1 MWSNITRWIVS
12 YRIYIIIVL
21 ALFTAF
27 LGYEGT
33 KLEMSYEYGKIV
45 PDNDPEMVFYNTFL
59 NKFGED
65 GSTFAIGLDG
75 EKLYSL
81 DNFNK
86 FIKLSNDLKSIP
98 GVDEVIA
105 IPTARQINKDIE
117 NEKFTTNYIFKST
130 IQSKAELDSCMQVF
144 KNCNFYNGL
153 IYNTSTKATIIAVVI
168 NKKVLNTVKRKD
180 AIQAALDLSANFEK
194 ETQIKPHYAGLP
206 YIRFINTGLFKDE
219 FTLMICLSSIV
230 TCLILYLLFRSFYA
244 LLFTIIVIS
253 VTVIWSMG
261 FTVLFG
267 YKISILTGMLPAL
280 IVIISIPNCIY
291 MLNQYHHEFRKHGN
305 KIKAVGR
312 VISKIGFVTFMT
324 NINTAVGFFVLL
336 ITDITIIYEF
346 GMIAGIMSVATYL
359 ISITIIP
366 ILFVFLPSPN
376 RKQMLH
382 LDKKTLGFI
391 LEKIVFIVKK
401 YRIVVYSTTFLF
413 LLVSVWGIYKVKAIS
428 YMVDDFPEGRTGI
441 KGDLAFFENNFGGV
455 LPLEIMVDFHA
466 KRAIYNL
473 KNLNRID
480 ELESQLKTVV
490 GLSLPLSVNTLV
502 KATVQAYYNNDT
514 ASFRLPTSSEK
525 AFLAKYLKN
534 SESDLSFIKSLV
546 DSTGSTLR
554 ISYKV
559 ADIGTVKMDS
569 LVEKQVK
576 PAIANVFNDPKVDVN
591 LTGTSLL
598 FLKGNQYLI
607 NDLSQSLVFAF
618 ILISIMMAFMFTDVK
633 IIFISLIPNII
644 PMIITLGIMGL
655 FDIRLKTSTAVIFS
669 TSFGITIDSTI
680 HFLSK
685 FKQELQH
692 KNMTI
697 LEAVIRSIKEAG
709 ISMLYTSGVLLI
721 GFGIF
726 MFSDFGQT
734 VALGLLTCLTLFFA
748 TITNMILLPV
758 LLVDFVKKKQSLKK
772 APNLDHLVTKI

>member
-1 MWSNITRWIVS
+1 MWSTLTRWIIT
-12 YRIYIIIVL
+12 YRISIVVVL
-21 ALFTAF
+21 IGFTAF
-27 LGYEGT
+27 LGYQAT

-45 PDNDPEMVFYNTFL
+45 PDSDPEMVFYNTFL
-59 NKFGED
+59 DKFGED
-65 GSTFAIGLDG
+65 GSVFAIGLKGDS
-75 EKLYSL
+75 LYNL
-81 DNFNK
+81 QNFNRLVVLCQ
-86 FIKLSNDLKSIP
+86 KLKAVAGI
-98 GVDEVIA
+98 DEVIA
-105 IPTARQINKDIE
+105 IPTARQINRDAV
-117 NEKFTTNYIFKST
+117 NEKFTANFIFKDTLRS
-130 IQSKAELDSCMQVF
+130 QAELDSNLKVF
-144 KNCNFYNGL
+144 RNSQFYSGL
-153 IYNTSTKATIIAVVI
+153 IYNTQTKATIVAVVI
-168 NKKVLNTVKRKD
+168 NKKVLNTIKRAD
-180 AIQAALDLSANFEK
+180 AIQTTLDLSKQFAK
-194 ETQIKPHYAGLP
+194 ETAIKPHFAGLP

-219 FTLMICLSSIV
+219 FTFMTILSAIV
-230 TCLILYLLFRSFYA
+230 TCVILCILFRSFYA
-244 LLFTIIVIS
+244 LLFTIIVIA

-267 YKISILTGMLPAL
+267 YKISVLTGMLPAL

-305 KIKAVGR
+305 KLKAVGR
-312 VISKIGFVTFMT
+312 VIEKIGFVTFMT

-359 ISITIIP
+359 ISITVIP
-366 ILFVFLPSPN
+366 ILFVFLPPPN
-376 RKQMLH
+376 LKQMMH
-382 LDKKTLGFI
+382 LDKKTLGFM
-391 LEKIVFIVKK
+391 LEKVIFVVKK
-401 YRIVVYSTTFLF
+401 YRIAVYSITLV
-413 LLVSVWGIYKVKAIS
+413 LLIVAGYGIYKVKAIS

-441 KGDLAFFENNFGGV
+441 QGDLAFFEKNFGGV
-455 LPLEIMVDFHA
+455 LPLEIMIDFHT
-466 KRAIYNL
+466 KKAIYNI
-473 KNLNRID
+473 KNLNKID
-480 ELESQLKTVV
+480 ELESELKTVV
-490 GLSLPLSVNTLV
+490 GLSSALSVNTLI
-502 KATVQAYYNNDT
+502 KATVQAYYNNDS
-514 ASFRLPTSSEK
+514 ASYRLPTQSEK
-525 AFLAKYLKN
+525 VFLAKYLKR
-534 SESDLSFIKSLV
+534 SESELSFIKSLV
-546 DSTGSTLR
+546 DSSGSTVR

-559 ADIGTVKMDS
+559 ADIGTIKMDS

-576 PAIANVFNDPKVDVN
+576 PAIASVFKDTKFDVN

-598 FLKGNQYLI
+598 FLRGNQYLI
-607 NDLSQSLVFAF
+607 NDLGLSLVYAF

-644 PMIITLGIMGL
+644 PMVITLGIMGL

-685 FKQELQH
+685 FKQEIAH
-692 KNMTI
+692 NKISI

-758 LLVDFVKKKQSLKK
+758 LLVDFVNKKKERAMAENSIK
-772 APNLDHLVTKI
+772 NN